1 MFYVKSFILSS
12 FYRPENKVG
21 FYTISQAKVRK
32 SGMSETTSYTNWIS
46 ELKKRYMAI
55 QVKAAVSVN
64 SAILE
69 FYWSLGHDISCMY
82 TGRKRN
88 ARFFETLSNDL
99 RLGIMN
105 ASGLSPTNIK
115 YSLRF
120 YELYCCRQR
129 LIDNDGKERK
139 INFEDLTGDLIRIP
153 WGHHV
158 LIINKCKGD
167 KRKAFFYV
175 HKVIENNWSRNDLQ
189 IAISENLYEKSGKAI
204 TNFNDALP
212 SPSGYL
218 AKELIKNEYSFA
230 LTETVDD
237 NSEREIETALI
248 RNITRT
254 LTELGGGFAYVGH
267 QVRVSVGGE
276 DFWPDL
282 IFYHLKS
289 RRYLCI
295 ELKAGGFKPEHV
307 GQLGFY
313 MTAIDRQIKNEWDAP
328 TIGLLLC
335 RNGNRTVI
343 EYALN
348 ITDKP
353 MGVAKYKLVQ
363 KPPRDLSEI
372 NKAVSKLGLIVD
384 ETFDQIAKK
393 T

>member
-1 MFYVKSFILSS
+1 MFYVKSYILSS
-12 FYRPENKVG
+12 FYRPENKAS

-32 SGMSETTSYTNWIS
+32 SGMSENTSYTNWIS
-46 ELKKRYMAI
+46 DLKKRYRAI
-55 QVKAAVSVN
+55 QIKAAVAVN
-64 SAILE
+64 SAVLE
-69 FYWSLGHDISCMY
+69 FYWSLGHDISLLY
-82 TGRKRN
+82 PGKKRKI
-88 ARFFETLSNDL
+88 RFFETLSKDL
-99 RLGIMN
+99 CLGIPN
-105 ASGLSPTNIK
+105 PSGLSPSNIK
-115 YSLRF
+115 YSLFF
-120 YELYCCRQR
+120 YELYRNRQAM
-129 LIDNDGKERK
+129 IEDETKVQSV
-139 INFEDLTGDLIRIP
+139 FEDITGDLIRVP
-153 WGHHV
+153 WGHHI
-158 LIINKCKGD
+158 LIIDKSKGD
-167 KRKAFFYV
+167 RNKAIFYV

-230 LTETVDD
+230 LMETVDD
-237 NSEREIETALI
+237 NNEREIETALI

-384 ETFDQIAKK
+384 ETFEQIAKRM
-393 T
+393 

>member
-1 MFYVKSFILSS
+1 LSS
-12 FYRPENKVG
+12 FYRPENKAS

-32 SGMSETTSYTNWIS
+32 SGMSENTSYTNWIS
-46 ELKKRYMAI
+46 DLKKRYRAI
-55 QVKAAVSVN
+55 QIKAAVAVN
-64 SAILE
+64 SAVLE
-69 FYWSLGHDISCMY
+69 FYWSLGHDISLLY
-82 TGRKRN
+82 PGKKRKI
-88 ARFFETLSNDL
+88 RFFETLSKDL
-99 RLGIMN
+99 CLGIPN
-105 ASGLSPTNIK
+105 PSGLSPSNIK
-115 YSLRF
+115 YSLFF
-120 YELYCCRQR
+120 YELYRNRQAM
-129 LIDNDGKERK
+129 IEDETKVQSV
-139 INFEDLTGDLIRIP
+139 FEDITGDLIRVP
-153 WGHHV
+153 WGHHI
-158 LIINKCKGD
+158 LIIDKSKGD
-167 KRKAFFYV
+167 RNKAIFYV

-230 LTETVDD
+230 LMETVDD
-237 NSEREIETALI
+237 NNEREIETALI

-384 ETFDQIAKK
+384 ETFEQIAKRM
-393 T
+393 

>member
-1 MFYVKSFILSS
+1 MFYVKSFILSP
-12 FYRPENKVG
+12 FYRPENKAG
-21 FYTISQAKVRK
+21 FHTISQTKTRK
-32 SGMSETTSYTNWIS
+32 SDMNENTSYTNWIS
-46 ELKKRYMAI
+46 DLKKRYRAI
-55 QVKAAVSVN
+55 QIKAAVAVN
-64 SAILE
+64 SAVLE
-69 FYWSLGHDISCMY
+69 FYWSLGHDISLLY
-82 TGRKRN
+82 PGKKRKI
-88 ARFFETLSNDL
+88 RFFETLSKDL
-99 RLGIMN
+99 CLGIPN
-105 ASGLSPTNIK
+105 PSGLSPSNIK
-115 YSLRF
+115 YSLFF
-120 YELYCCRQR
+120 YELYRNRQAM
-129 LIDNDGKERK
+129 IEDETKVQSV
-139 INFEDLTGDLIRIP
+139 FEDITGDLIRVP
-153 WGHHV
+153 WGHHI
-158 LIINKCKGD
+158 LIIDKSKGD
-167 KRKAFFYV
+167 RSKAMFYV

-237 NSEREIETALI
+237 NNEREIETALI

-348 ITDKP
+348 ITNKP

-372 NKAVSKLGLIVD
+372 NKTVSKLGLIVD

-393 T
+393 L